1 MLTLTL
7 VLRDARLSR
16 VQSTEPG
23 EAGLC
28 VDEPAGERIDD
39 DVRVDATGAS
49 RADGS
54 GRTDNDDDHLS
65 VAQTEAPAAG
75 AVECYERF
83 VGAPVNE
90 RGIQCPGEPA
100 IWKSYTFASSDIGY
114 YTETVTTGNGRAQV
128 RLGYRDADGR
138 VAVAIM
144 DCTAGGCTV
153 SYWNGVPF
161 PFQG

>member
-1 MLTLTL
+1 MSQRARGSTTMFELT
-7 VLRDARLSR
+7 RR
-16 VQSTEPG
+16 
-23 EAGLC
+23 
-28 VDEPAGERIDD
+28 
-39 DVRVDATGAS
+39 VRVGLVAVAALTTMTTG
-49 RADGS
+49 
-54 GRTDNDDDHLS
+54 LF
-65 VAQTEAPAAG
+65 VAQTEATTAG

-114 YTETVTTGNGRAQV
+114 YTETVTMGNDRAQV
-128 RLGYRDADGR
+128 RLGYRHVDGR

-144 DCTAGGCTV
+144 DCTAGGCTE
-153 SYWNGVPF
+153 SYWNGEPF